1 MRDISLNLCYNTY
14 MNKKVCFIG
23 HRRIG
28 FGDIRSKLKEAV
40 LQKLKDGCRFFTMG
54 THGEFDE
61 MALSIC
67 RELRKDYPD
76 IEIVVVI
83 TSLQKIKKELLYDD
97 EWGKEYFIPYN
108 DVKTTMY
115 NIEETHY
122 KRQIIESNHQ
132 MIDECDTVICYVNK
146 KNSYSGAKYAW
157 QYAKK
162 KGKEIINLYDEK
174 DEPTY
179 GMTEEEKKEYYKKF
193 WESIKKKTN

>member
-1 MRDISLNLCYNTY
+1 MRDISLKLCYNTY
-14 MNKKVCFIG
+14 MIKKVCFIG
-23 HRRIG
+23 HQRIG

-40 LQKLKDGCRFFTMG
+40 LQKIKDGCRFFTMG
-54 THGEFDE
+54 THGAFDE
-61 MALSIC
+61 MALGVC

-83 TSLQKIKKELLYDD
+83 TSLQKIKKVVEHD
-97 EWGKEYFIPYN
+97 EILGDEVYIPYS
-108 DVKTTMY
+108 DVKTVMY

-132 MIDECDTVICYVNK
+132 MIDECDSVICYVNK

-162 KGKEIINLYDEK
+162 NAKEIINLYDEK

-179 GMTEEEKKEYYKKF
+179 GMTEEQKKEYYDNIWKK
-193 WESIKKKTN
+193 IKKKTN